1 MQPRISVRN
10 AKVSEDTKEHIN
22 RVCAKFQHFYDRIVD
37 CEVVVSKEKGKLGT
51 TVEFIVKVPHQTL
64 TASSTG
70 DNLYKA
76 LSEAQNRLEGQL
88 KKYHDKQVA
97 HR

>member
-10 AKVSEDTKEHIN
+10 TKISDETKERIN
-22 RVCAKFQHFYDRIVD
+22 KVCAKLHHFYDRIVD
-37 CEVVVSKEKGKLGT
+37 CEVVIERNKVGMGAEL
-51 TVEFIVKVPHQTL
+51 IVKVPHQTL
-64 TASSTG
+64 TASSCD

-76 LSEAQNRLEGQL
+76 LSEVQDRMEAQL
-88 KKYHDKQVA
+88 KKYHDKQVE

>member
-10 AKVSEDTKEHIN
+10 AKVSEKTKEHIN
-22 RVCAKFQHFYDRIVD
+22 KVCAKLLQFYDRIVD
-37 CEVVVSKEKGKLGT
+37 CEVVVEKQKVGT
-51 TVEFIVKVPHQTL
+51 GIEMIVKVPHQTL
-64 TASSTG
+64 TASCCS

-76 LSEAQNRLEGQL
+76 LSEARERLEVQL
-88 KKYHDKQVA
+88 KKYHDKLGM